1 MGKKQ
6 HISTVHLGQFSREVA
21 NDIAGHL
28 EQAGIVWWYKAP
40 GFFSQ
45 IWEMGV
51 RLFVDKDRLE
61 EAQEIARKVASG
73 ELPPPPPP
81 GDPGDADRDET

>member
-1 MGKKQ
+1 MAKKKR
-6 HISTVHLGQFSREVA
+6 ISTVHLGQFSREVA
-21 NDIAGHL
+21 NDVAGHL

-45 IWEMGV
+45 IWEYGV
-51 RLFVDKDRLE
+51 RLFVDKDRLA
-61 EAQEIARKVASG
+61 EAQEIARKVRAG

-81 GDPGDADRDET
+81 SESQPPDPGD